1 MTFKLPKELTSWK
14 KMLAVIGAG
23 VLGVNT
29 AYFLAKKNQKCNS
42 FWYTI
47 NMLEWKQVILMAHK

>member
-1 MTFKLPKELTSWK
+1 MK
-14 KMLAVIGAG
+14 KNVAVIGAG

-29 AYFLAKKNQKCNS
+29 A
-42 FWYTI
+42 I